1 MTLCDENYK
10 INKVL
15 CCNYLNLCYVFH
27 DVRNL
32 ICFANTDL
40 GIEIIFSFQRQKFV
54 FWFLS
59 GWVYSKSRNFINLVE
74 QTCWAELIFW
84 CMMLYTNPNT
94 ISFISTHVYVD
105 GVFDGIFVNLSG
117 DRRRGA
123 WTMSKVFVDSCSKI
137 SHYIEE
143 KKKMSQ

>member
-84 CMMLYTNPNT
+84 CMMCIIPILTQ
-94 ISFISTHVYVD
+94 FR
-105 GVFDGIFVNLSG
+105 LSPLMFMLMG
-117 DRRRGA
+117 FL
-123 WTMSKVFVDSCSKI
+123 TEFLSICLV
-137 SHYIEE
+137 IEE
-143 KKKMSQ
+143 EVLAHCQKCLSIHAPKLVTTLKKKKMSQ